1 MKNKKL
7 SYFEDLNTG
16 GNNPIIENGEPFF
29 FERGKVGCLLCHGYT
44 GTPNEM
50 KGIGTYLADNDITV
64 LGPLLPG
71 HGTVVKEMKKTTMD
85 DYFNE
90 YNNAYKKLKNYCD
103 EIFICGHSL
112 GGVLSLKFASENKIH
127 GIISMAA
134 PIKFK
139 RLEGFFLA
147 TIGPLLKNITIK
159 KSRKELIEQKHYKI
173 ICYDRYPVGPA
184 ISIRK
189 TIHKTR
195 KKLSNIKSPI
205 LIIQGQLDS
214 KWIVDSSRIIFKEVK
229 SENKNIIILQ
239 KTSHV
244 LTLGPEKKKIHNF
257 ILEFIQKNSKL
268 LNK

>member
-16 GNNPIIENGEPFF
+16 GNYPIMENGEPFF

-50 KGIGTYLADNDITV
+50 RGIGTYLTDNDITV

-71 HGTVVKEMKKTTMD
+71 HGTIVEEMKKTTMD

-90 YNNAYKKLKNYCD
+90 YTKAYKKLKNYCD

-112 GGVLSLKFASENKIH
+112 GGVLTLKFASENKVH
-127 GIISMAA
+127 GVITTAT
-134 PIKFK
+134 PIKFM
-139 RLEGFFLA
+139 RLEGFLLA
-147 TIGPLLKNITIK
+147 TIGPLLKNLAIK
-159 KSRKELIEQKHYKI
+159 KRRKELIEQKQHKI
-173 ICYDRYPVGPA
+173 ICYDSYPIGPA
-184 ISIRK
+184 ISFSK

-195 KKLSNIKSPI
+195 KQLPKIESPI
-205 LIIQGQLDS
+205 LIIQGVLDG
-214 KWIVDSSRIIFKEVK
+214 KWIVDSSRIIFNEVK
-229 SENKNIIILQ
+229 SKIKNLILLQ

-244 LTLGPEKKKIHNF
+244 LTMGPEKEKVHSF
-257 ILEFIQKNSKL
+257 ILEFIQKNSKIL
-268 LNK
+268 

>member
-1 MKNKKL
+1 MDFK
-7 SYFEDLNTG
+7 YFEDLNTG
-16 GNNPIIENGEPFF
+16 GKYPIMKGGEPFF
-29 FERGKVGCLLCHGYT
+29 IRKGKIGCILCHGFT

-50 KGIGTYLADNDITV
+50 KGIGDFLAENNITV

-71 HGTVVKEMKKTTMD
+71 HGTIIGEMKKTTIN
-85 DYFNE
+85 DYFIE
-90 YNNAYKKLKNYCD
+90 YKKAVDKLRKFCE
-103 EIFICGHSL
+103 EIFVCGLSL
-112 GGVLSLKFASENKIH
+112 GGLLTLKFASENTVN
-127 GIISMAA
+127 GVISLAT

-139 RLEGFFLA
+139 KLEGFFLA
-147 TIGPLLKNITIK
+147 TIGPLLKNIAIK
-159 KSRKELIEQKHYKI
+159 KSKKELIGQKIFNI

-195 KKLSNIKSPI
+195 KKLPNIKSPI

-214 KWIVDSSRIIFKEVK
+214 KWIVDSSRIIFNEVK
-229 SENKNIIILQ
+229 SENKNIILLQ